1 MTIQTTHKD
10 EIGTMM
16 LVGQLDATTSPQLE
30 TALESEFALSGQLIL
45 NLAQLDYVSSAGL
58 RVLMQGEKAAR
69 VKGKRLV
76 LTQVPPVVME
86 VLEMTG
92 FSSVLNIK

>member
-1 MTIQTTHKD
+1 MTIETTHKD
-10 EIGTMM
+10 GIGTMV

-30 TALESEFALSGQLIL
+30 AALESEFALSGQLTL
-45 NLAQLDYVSSAGL
+45 TLAQLDYVSSAGL
-58 RVLMQGEKAAR
+58 RVLMQGEKTAR

-92 FSSVLNIK
+92 FASVLCIK